1 MRNTLLAVLLS
12 LGVAVSLWGQKA
24 KSQKEYDAL
33 KAIEG
38 AYDPDSQISAVHAL
52 LTTFKNTEFKEWA
65 NFMAMNAYSKKN
77 DFENMLLYGEQT
89 LAINPEN
96 AEVLTALAYAIPTRT
111 KQFDL
116 DKEAKLSKAEDFARR
131 ALRLIPTAEKPNP
144 EVPDEQWLT
153 VKKNLMS
160 QAHDSLGLVAFMRRD
175 FVAAEQAFQQSL
187 QVASEQ
193 SALTFYHYA
202 NALKHSGQTD
212 KALENA
218 EKSIAAGGVPTGTR
232 DLAKVL
238 KAEIIKARAR
248 EMFKIK
254 SKPKSAPA
262 AAPAVNAAPVAEEA
276 EDKEDDEEE
285 AEEDDE
291 ADEEEDDDEADE
303 AEEDDEA

>member
-1 MRNTLLAVLLS
+1 MRNALLAVLLS

-33 KAIEG
+33 KAIEA
-38 AYDPDSQISAVHAL
+38 AYDPDSQIAAVHSL

-65 NFMAMNAYSKKN
+65 NFMAMNAYSKLN

-131 ALRLIPTAEKPNP
+131 ALRLIPTTEKPNP

-160 QAHDSLGLVAFMRRD
+160 QAHDSLGMVAFMRRD
-175 FVAAEQAFQQSL
+175 FVAAEQAFLQSL
-187 QVASEQ
+187 QVATDQ
-193 SALTFYHYA
+193 NALTFYHYA
-202 NALKHSGQTD
+202 NTLKHAGQID
-212 KALENA
+212 KALEIA
-218 EKSIAAGGVPTGTR
+218 DKSIAAGGVKAGNR

-238 KAEIIKARAR
+238 KAEIMKARAR
-248 EMFKIK
+248 EMFQIK
-254 SKPKSAPA
+254 PKPKSGPVVAPT
-262 AAPAVNAAPVAEEA
+262 VNAAPVAEEEEE
-276 EDKEDDEEE
+276 EDGEDEEDDEE
-285 AEEDDE
+285 AGEDDE
-291 ADEEEDDDEADE
+291 ADEEEEADP
-303 AEEDDEA
+303 A

>member
-33 KAIEG
+33 KAIEA
-38 AYDPDSQISAVHAL
+38 AYDPESQITAVHTL

-65 NFMAMNAYSKKN
+65 NFMAMNAYSKMN

-89 LAINPEN
+89 LAINPEH

-131 ALRLIPTAEKPNP
+131 ALRLIPTTEKPNP

-160 QAHDSLGLVAFMRRD
+160 QAHDSLGLVAFMRGD
-175 FVAAEQAFQQSL
+175 FAAAEQAFQQSL
-187 QVASEQ
+187 EVATDQ
-193 SALTFYHYA
+193 NAMTFYHYA
-202 NALKHSGQTD
+202 NTLKHAGQTD
-212 KALENA
+212 KALEIA
-218 EKSIAAGGVPTGTR
+218 EKSIAAGGVKTGNR

-238 KAEIIKARAR
+238 KAEIMKARAR
-248 EMFKIK
+248 EMFQIK
-254 SKPKSAPA
+254 SKPKSGPVVAPT
-262 AAPAVNAAPVAEEA
+262 VNAAPVAEEA
-276 EDKEDDEEE
+276 EEVEEDGEDEEDDEE
-285 AEEDDE
+285 AGEDDE
-291 ADEEEDDDEADE
+291 VDEEEEADPV
-303 AEEDDEA
+303 

>member
-12 LGVAVSLWGQKA
+12 LGFVVSLWGQKA
-24 KSQKEYDAL
+24 KSQKEYAAL

-38 AYDPDSQISAVHAL
+38 AYDPDSRIAAVHSL

-65 NFMAMNAYSKKN
+65 NFMAMNAYSQKN
-77 DFENMLLYGEQT
+77 DFENMLLFGEQT

-96 AEVLTALAYAIPTRT
+96 VEVLTALAYAIPTRT

-116 DKEAKLSKAEDFARR
+116 DREAKLSKAEDFARR
-131 ALRLIPTAEKPNP
+131 ALRVIPTAEKPNP
-144 EVPDEQWLT
+144 EVPDEKWLT

-187 QVASEQ
+187 QVASDQ
-193 SALTFYHYA
+193 SAQTFYHYA

-212 KALENA
+212 KALEIA
-218 EKSIAAGGVPTGTR
+218 EKSIAAGGVPTGTT

-248 EMFKIK
+248 EMFK
-254 SKPKSAPA
+254 STPKPAPA
-262 AAPAVNAAPVAEEA
+262 VAPAVNPAPVAEEV
-276 EDKEDDEEE
+276 EDEADDEEDE
-285 AEEDDE
+285 DEEDDE
-291 ADEEEDDDEADE
+291 DEEEEVDPA
-303 AEEDDEA
+303 

>member
-12 LGVAVSLWGQKA
+12 LGFVVSLWGQKA
-24 KSQKEYDAL
+24 KSQKEYAAL

-38 AYDPDSQISAVHAL
+38 AYDPDSRIAAVHSL

-65 NFMAMNAYSKKN
+65 NFMAMNAYSQKN
-77 DFENMLLYGEQT
+77 DFENMLLFGEQT

-96 AEVLTALAYAIPTRT
+96 VEVLTALAYAIPTRT

-116 DKEAKLSKAEDFARR
+116 DREAKLSKAEDFARR
-131 ALRLIPTAEKPNP
+131 ALRVIPTAEKANP
-144 EVPDEQWLT
+144 EVPDEKWLT

-187 QVASEQ
+187 QVASDQ
-193 SALTFYHYA
+193 SAQTFYHYA

-212 KALENA
+212 KALEIA
-218 EKSIAAGGVPTGTR
+218 EKSIAAGGVPTGTT

-248 EMFKIK
+248 EMFK
-254 SKPKSAPA
+254 STPKPKPAPA
-262 AAPAVNAAPVAEEA
+262 VAPAVNPAPVAEEV
-276 EDKEDDEEE
+276 EDEADDEEDE
-285 AEEDDE
+285 DEEDDE
-291 ADEEEDDDEADE
+291 DEEEEVDPA
-303 AEEDDEA
+303 